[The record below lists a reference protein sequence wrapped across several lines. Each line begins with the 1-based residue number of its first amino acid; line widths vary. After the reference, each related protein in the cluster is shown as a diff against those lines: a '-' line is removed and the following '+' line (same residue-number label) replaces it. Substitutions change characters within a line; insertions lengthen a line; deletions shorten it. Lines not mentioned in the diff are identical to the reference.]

1 MNAPF
6 QLGKPD
12 KPRLPPLSTLR
23 VFDAVA
29 RLESLKDAAD
39 ELRLTPSA
47 VSHQLRNLEEHLG
60 VSLLRRRSRG
70 VELTDT
76 GVLFAAHIATAFREI
91 HHAVRVVR
99 QDKESSVLRIST
111 APVFATELIM
121 PNLHDFERRYPAIQL
136 RLEMSEAQADFDT
149 EPVDAAIRL
158 GPSLPTTLYS
168 EELLDISSISIF
180 CSPKLVDGPN
190 PLRVIADLER
200 HTLVSISNQPSL
212 MTLWRQW
219 ANTAG
224 NAKLKPARELRFDTF
239 IGALQAAESGLG
251 VVLAPHSLVARQ
263 VAEGRL
269 VMPFKVYT
277 PLPWSY
283 RFICRRGQ
291 ERLAKVDA
299 FRRWIGSVTHS
310 HRQFVAATI

>member
-1 MNAPF
+1 MTAPTK
-6 QLGKPD
+6 L
-12 KPRLPPLSTLR
+12 RLPPLSALR
-23 VFDAVA
+23 VFDAAA
-29 RLESLKDAAD
+29 RLESVKGAAD

-70 VELTDT
+70 IELTEA
-76 GVLFAAHIATAFREI
+76 GSLFAAHIATAFREI

-121 PNLHDFERRYPAIQL
+121 PNLHDFERRHPTIHL

-158 GPSLPTTLYS
+158 GPALSASLYS
-168 EELLDISSISIF
+168 EELLDISAITVF

-190 PLRVIADLER
+190 SLRTVEDLAH
-200 HTLVSISNQPSL
+200 HTLVSLSNQPALSS
-212 MTLWRQW
+212 LWRQW
-219 ANTAG
+219 ANSAG
-224 NAKLKPARELRFDTF
+224 NGNLKPARELRFDTF

-251 VVLAPHSLVARQ
+251 VILAPHSLVARQ
-263 VAEGRL
+263 LSEKRL
-269 VMPFKVYT
+269 VMPFKTFT
-277 PLPWSY
+277 PLPWAY
-283 RFICRRGQ
+283 RFVCRRGQ

-299 FRRWIGSVTHS
+299 FRRWISSVTHS
-310 HRQFVAATI
+310 HRQFVAATA

>member
-1 MNAPF
+1 MNTNST
-6 QLGKPD
+6 
-12 KPRLPPLSTLR
+12 RLPPLSALR

-29 RLESLKDAAD
+29 RLDSLKDAAD

-70 VELTDT
+70 VELTEA
-76 GVLFAAHIATAFREI
+76 GVQFAAHIATAFREI
-91 HHAVRVVR
+91 HHAVRIVR
-99 QDKESSVLRIST
+99 QDKESTVLRVST

-121 PNLHDFERRYPAIQL
+121 PNLHDFERRHPTIQL

-158 GPSLPTTLYS
+158 GPELPSAMFS

-180 CSPKLVDGPN
+180 CSPKLLSGPHA
-190 PLRVIADLER
+190 VKSIEDLER

-219 ANTAG
+219 SNSAG
-224 NAKLKPARELRFDTF
+224 HAKLKPARELRFDTF

-251 VVLAPHSLVARQ
+251 FILAPHSLVARQ
-263 VAEGRL
+263 LAEGRL
-269 VMPFKVYT
+269 AMPFRVFT
-277 PLPWSY
+277 PLPWAY

-299 FRRWIGSVTHS
+299 FRRWVVGIVNS
-310 HRQFVAATI
+310 HRNLVAATA